1 MVAAVVVR
9 PEAPLT
15 LSSQAA
21 QLPALGAYATRARSR
36 EEAVP
41 IMIMIMI
48 MIMIIIIIILIPA
61 LYPLSLSLTNVNR
74 KMEVQET
81 LQQHREFLAK
91 VNRLC
96 AKDLIT
102 PLQQVRACR
111 TAIAHPPPATL
122 R

>member
-1 MVAAVVVR
+1 VVAGGGWWLVVHIYGGGWVVR

-21 QLPALGAYATRARSR
+21 QLPALGAYATRARSC

-41 IMIMIMI
+41 I
-48 MIMIIIIIILIPA
+48 IIL
-61 LYPLSLSLTNVNR
+61 LLLFLLSHTYTNR
-74 KMEVQET
+74 KMEGQDT

-111 TAIAHPPPATL
+111 TSIAHPPPHHTL
-122 R
+122 H